1 MNTLFL
7 IGAGIFALSSTYFL
21 LRDYK
26 TDAHSTNFRAAFFVS
41 AITLISYLM
50 MWSGSWLVEVMGEI
64 VYYTRWLGYALSCSL
79 LMFSIGKMT
88 DRTPMQIAN
97 MMGLTVLVMV
107 TGALAAIFSGSALFW
122 VFFCGEF
129 LVLCTAGSSFTLGG
143 RDQQNSSGVCAHR
156 LEFISS
162 SISAFSGRLGNHL
175 YRSSN
180 RHVSAI
186 RCVYQ
191 DTFLSCTSEISI
203 KKPRCRSIAT
213 GLFRIRS

>member
-122 VFFCGEF
+122 VFFVVSSLFYVPLVVPLLWGEETNRIVRAFVLIGWNLFPVVF
-129 LVLCTAGSSFTLGG
+129 LLSAAGWGIIST
-143 RDQQNSSGVCAHR
+143 GV
-156 LEFISS
+156 
-162 SISAFSGRLGNHL
+162 
-175 YRSSN
+175 
-180 RHVSAI
+180 
-186 RCVYQ
+186 
-191 DTFLSCTSEISI
+191 
-203 KKPRCRSIAT
+203 AT
-213 GLFRIRS
+213 GMYLLLDVFTKILFYLVPQK